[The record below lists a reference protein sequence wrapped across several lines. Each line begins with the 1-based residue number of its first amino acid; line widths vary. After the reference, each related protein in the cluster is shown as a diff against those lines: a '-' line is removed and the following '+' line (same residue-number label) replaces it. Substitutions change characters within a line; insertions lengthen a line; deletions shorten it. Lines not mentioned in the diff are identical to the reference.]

1 MFSVNKRLNV
11 CLNINIS
18 ITYTISIV
26 CILKEDTCFL
36 RELSSIVY
44 TDNNDPMKNGFVK
57 KVWPVLLFNDGMRK
71 ILAWL
76 LDLDGIL
83 GMLLMNSCSI
93 VSSFFVCTLHDL
105 SLVLL
110 LDGLPE
116 PKPRFQHHQLFFSTS
131 TLCTWIV
138 NNEIDDVLIGWNSS
152 HRYPTP
158 CKVNFHSYILY
169 N

>member
-1 MFSVNKRLNV
+1 MFSVNKPLKV
-11 CLNINIS
+11 CMNFDIS

-26 CILKEDTCFL
+26 YWKKIPVFYVNWAVD
-36 RELSSIVY
+36 
-44 TDNNDPMKNGFVK
+44 TDNNDLMKNGFVK

-152 HRYPTP
+152 HGYPTP
-158 CKVNFHSYILY
+158 YKVNFHSYIHTL
-169 N
+169 